1 MPGDYLQKL
10 KLPLTE
16 VSSIIT
22 LVYWDLNPLEN
33 KPASNTRMIKIKFPN
48 VYERKTG
55 SPILMDSL
63 HVFWIEW
70 DEK

>member
-33 KPASNTRMIKIKFPN
+33 KPASQHKNDQDN
-48 VYERKTG
+48 VAKHVWRK
-55 SPILMDSL
+55 DR
-63 HVFWIEW
+63 
-70 DEK
+70 